1 MPKEYRVTFL
11 PLDRVMQA
19 EEGQNVLE
27 IAMRAGVHINASCGG
42 NGVCGKCKIMITEGT
57 VASTVSQ
64 KISQAEYDEGVRLAC
79 QAIVTGDVVIQIPLE
94 SQIDKSTLKK
104 TSKDTHIS
112 SDFQMDELFK
122 NIHVKPLA
130 SKVYVELPEPT
141 PEDNVSDFDR
151 LIRELGNSL
160 LEGNISAPLEIIRE
174 FGKMVR
180 ESRWKITVTAM
191 YCDDDF
197 KIVCIEPGNR
207 TNDIYSI
214 AIDIG
219 TTTVCGRLVNVSVN
233 NSQLIAHSEEQKQ
246 EKPGRF
252 VAEAADYNSQ
262 ISYGEDVISRIMY
275 TRKKGG
281 LKKLQGLVVKTINN
295 ILNELLT
302 AGGIRNNQISQ
313 IVFAGNTVMMH
324 LLFGIDPTH
333 IMLAPYTPAT
343 TSFPPMQTKHL
354 GIEAGEHTYAY
365 ALPCVSSYIGGDIVA
380 GVLASSMARHE
391 KVSLFMDIGT
401 NGEIVLG
408 NKEWLLS
415 ASCSAGPAFEG
426 GGIQFGMR
434 ASRGAIERVRIN
446 PSTFEPMIFT
456 VGKTKPAGICGS
468 GLIDVAA
475 GFLETG
481 LIDQKGKF
489 KKNTGTTR
497 VRKGPDGCEYVLCF
511 ASETGIDKDIVITE
525 IDLDNL
531 IRTKAA
537 VYAGCKVL
545 LDSAGLSFSDLDTMI
560 IAGGFGHYIDV
571 EKAKV
576 IGLLPD
582 LPGNKFRFIGNGS
595 LSGAHLVSFD
605 SDIWLEARKI
615 AKMMTNVE
623 LSNNNRF
630 MEEFVAAMFLPHTDQ
645 GLFPEVIEK
654 LRGV

>member
-27 IAMRAGVHINASCGG
+27 IAMLAGVHINASCSG
-42 NGVCGKCKIMITEGT
+42 NGICGKCRVRIAEGT
-57 VASTVSQ
+57 AASPVSP
-64 KISQAEYDEGVRLAC
+64 KINQTEYNEGIRLAC
-79 QAIVTGDVVIQIPLE
+79 QAIIGSDVVIEVPLE
-94 SQIDKSTLKK
+94 SQTDKSALRRATG
-104 TSKDTHIS
+104 DTHIS
-112 SDFQMDELFK
+112 SDAQMDELFS
-122 NIHVKPLA
+122 NVRMKPLVF
-130 SKVYVELPEPT
+130 KLCIELPEPAL
-141 PEDNVSDFDR
+141 EDNISDFDR

-160 LEGNISAPLEIIRE
+160 PEENLSASLEIIKE
-174 FGKMVR
+174 LGKIVR
-180 ESRWKITVTAM
+180 GSGWKITVTLM
-191 YCDDDF
+191 SCDDGF
-197 KIVCIEPGNR
+197 RIIRIEPGNR
-207 TNDIYSI
+207 TAHVYFI
-214 AIDIG
+214 AIDVG
-219 TTTVCGRLVNVSVN
+219 TTTVCGRLIDVR
-233 NSQLIAHSEEQKQ
+233 NSSEFVVRSS
-246 EKPGRF
+246 EKMTARSSI

-275 TRKKGG
+275 ARKKGG
-281 LKKLQGLVVKTINN
+281 LKKLQGLVVKTING
-295 ILNELLT
+295 IINELLT
-302 AGGIRNNQISQ
+302 TGGIKNDQILQ
-313 IVFAGNTVMMH
+313 MVFAGNTTMMH
-324 LLFGIDPTH
+324 LLFGIDPAH

-343 TSFPPMQTKHL
+343 TFFPPVQAKHL
-354 GIEAGEHTYAY
+354 GIEVGEHVYAY
-365 ALPCVSSYIGGDIVA
+365 ALPCVASYIGGDIVA
-380 GVLASSMARHE
+380 GVLSSAMTKNE

-456 VGKTKPAGICGS
+456 VEKTKPAGICGS
-468 GLIDVAA
+468 GLIDIVA
-475 GFLETG
+475 GLLETG

-489 KKNTGTTR
+489 KKNTGTKR
-497 VRKGPDGCEYVLCF
+497 VRKGPDGYEYVLCF

-531 IRTKAA
+531 IRTKGAI
-537 VYAGCKVL
+537 YAGCKVL
-545 LDSAGLSFSDLDTMI
+545 LDNADLHFQDLNTII

-582 LPGNKFRFIGNGS
+582 LPDNKFRFIGNGS
-595 LSGAHLVSFD
+595 LSGAHLVSLD
-605 SDIWLEARKI
+605 SDMWLEAKEI

-645 GLFPEVIEK
+645 NLFPEVMERLK
-654 LRGV
+654 GV

>member
-27 IAMRAGVHINASCGG
+27 IAMRAGVHVNASCSG
-42 NGVCGKCKIMITEGT
+42 NGVCGKCKIKIVEGT
-57 VASTVSQ
+57 ALSPASP
-64 KISQAEYDEGVRLAC
+64 KISQAEYDEGTRLAC
-79 QAIVTGDVVIQIPLE
+79 QSIVNGDMVIEIPLE

-104 TSKDTHIS
+104 TAADTHIS

-122 NIHVKPLA
+122 NVQVKSLV
-130 SKVYVELPEPT
+130 SKLYVELPEPT

-151 LIRELGNSL
+151 LIRQLGNNL
-160 LEGNISAPLEIIRE
+160 PEGNISAPFAIMRE

-180 ESRWKITVTAM
+180 ENEWKITVTVM
-191 YCDDDF
+191 RCGEGF
-197 KIVCIEPGNR
+197 EIILIEPGNR
-207 TNDIYSI
+207 TADMYAI

-219 TTTVCGRLVNVSVN
+219 TTTVCGRIIDVSA
-233 NSQLIAHSEEQKQ
+233 SSSRLIAHNEGQKQ
-246 EKPGRF
+246 EKGNI

-281 LKKLQGLVVKTINN
+281 LKKLQGLVVKTIND
-295 ILNELLT
+295 IINELLT
-302 AGGIRNNQISQ
+302 TGGIKNDQILQ

-324 LLFGIDPTH
+324 LLFGIDPTN
-333 IMLAPYTPAT
+333 IMLAPYTPAA
-343 TSFPPMQTKHL
+343 TSFPPMQAKHL
-354 GIEAGEHTYAY
+354 GIEVGEHVYAY
-365 ALPCVSSYIGGDIVA
+365 ALPCVSSYIGGDIVS
-380 GVLASSMARHE
+380 GVLVSAMTRNE

-401 NGEIVLG
+401 NGEIVIG

-456 VGKTKPAGICGS
+456 IGKTKPAGICGS
-468 GLIDVAA
+468 GLIDIAA
-475 GFLETG
+475 GLLETG

-489 KKNTGTTR
+489 LKDAGTKR
-497 VRKGPDGCEYVLCF
+497 VRKGPDGFEYVLCF

-545 LDSAGLSFSDLDTMI
+545 LDNAGLSFSDLDTMI

-582 LPGNKFRFIGNGS
+582 LPDNKFRFIGNGS
-595 LSGAHLVSFD
+595 LSGAHLVSLD
-605 SDIWLEARKI
+605 SDFWLEANKI

-645 GLFPEVIEK
+645 GLFPEVTK
-654 LRGV
+654 RLNGV

>member
-1 MPKEYRVTFL
+1 MPKEYRVIFL
-11 PLDRVMQA
+11 PLGRMMQA

-27 IAMRAGVHINASCGG
+27 IAMRAGVHINASCSG
-42 NGVCGKCKIMITEGT
+42 NGVCGKCKIRIVDDAAG
-57 VASTVSQ
+57 STFPT
-64 KISQAEYDEGVRLAC
+64 KISSTEYAEGFRLAC
-79 QAIVTGDVVIQIPLE
+79 QSIVNSDMVIEIPLE

-104 TSKDTHIS
+104 TAGDTHIS

-122 NIHVKPLA
+122 NIHVKPLV
-130 SKVYVELPEPT
+130 SKLYVELPEPT
-141 PEDNVSDFDR
+141 LEDNVSDFNR
-151 LIRELGNSL
+151 LIRELGNNL
-160 LEGNISAPLEIIRE
+160 PEGNISAPLMIIRE
-174 FGKMVR
+174 FGKMAR
-180 ESRWKITVTAM
+180 ESEWKLTVM
-191 YCDDDF
+191 VMRCDDDF
-197 KIVCIEPGNR
+197 KIVRIEPGNR

-219 TTTVCGRLVNVSVN
+219 TTTVCGRLIDMSVSS
-233 NSQLIAHSEEQKQ
+233 SQLTTHNEEQTQRK
-246 EKPGRF
+246 GLM

-281 LKKLQGLVVKTINN
+281 LKKLQGLVAKTING

-302 AGGIRNNQISQ
+302 AGGIRNDQISQ

-343 TSFPPMQTKHL
+343 TSFPPVQAKHL
-354 GIEAGEHTYAY
+354 GIEVGEHAYAY

-380 GVLASSMARHE
+380 GVLASAMAQNE

-446 PSTFEPMIFT
+446 PSTCEPMIFT

-468 GLIDVAA
+468 GLIDIVA
-475 GFLETG
+475 GLLETG

-489 KKNTGTTR
+489 KKNVGTTR

-511 ASETGIDKDIVITE
+511 APETGIDRDIVITE

-545 LDSAGLSFSDLDTMI
+545 LDNAGLSFSDLDTMI

-582 LPGNKFRFIGNGS
+582 LSDNKFRFIGNGS
-595 LSGAHLVSFD
+595 LSGAHLVSLN

-623 LSNNNRF
+623 LSNNNGF

-645 GLFPEVIEK
+645 GLFPEVTEK
-654 LRGV
+654 LKGV

>member
-1 MPKEYRVTFL
+1 M
-11 PLDRVMQA
+11 
-19 EEGQNVLE
+19 
-27 IAMRAGVHINASCGG
+27 
-42 NGVCGKCKIMITEGT
+42 
-57 VASTVSQ
+57 
-64 KISQAEYDEGVRLAC
+64 
-79 QAIVTGDVVIQIPLE
+79 
-94 SQIDKSTLKK
+94 
-104 TSKDTHIS
+104 
-112 SDFQMDELFK
+112 
-122 NIHVKPLA
+122 
-130 SKVYVELPEPT
+130 
-141 PEDNVSDFDR
+141 
-151 LIRELGNSL
+151 
-160 LEGNISAPLEIIRE
+160 
-174 FGKMVR
+174 
-180 ESRWKITVTAM
+180 
-191 YCDDDF
+191 
-197 KIVCIEPGNR
+197 
-207 TNDIYSI
+207 
-214 AIDIG
+214 
-219 TTTVCGRLVNVSVN
+219 
-233 NSQLIAHSEEQKQ
+233 
-246 EKPGRF
+246 
-252 VAEAADYNSQ
+252 EAADYNSQ

-281 LKKLQGLVVKTINN
+281 LKKLQGLVVKTVNN

-302 AGGIRNNQISQ
+302 TGGIRNNQISH

-354 GIEAGEHTYAY
+354 GIEAGEHTYVY
-365 ALPCVSSYIGGDIVA
+365 ALPCVASYIGGDIVA

-426 GGIQFGMR
+426 GGIRFGMR

-475 GFLETG
+475 GLLETG

-511 ASETGIDKDIVITE
+511 APETGIDKDIVITE

-545 LDSAGLSFSDLDTMI
+545 LDSAGLSFSDLNTMI

-595 LSGAHLVSFD
+595 LSGAHLVSLD
-605 SDIWLEARKI
+605 SDSWLEARKI

-645 GLFPEVIEK
+645 GLFPGVMEK

>member
-1 MPKEYRVTFL
+1 MPKEYRITFL
-11 PLDRVMQA
+11 PIDRMMQA
-19 EEGQNVLE
+19 ELGQNVLE
-27 IAMRAGVHINASCGG
+27 IAMLAGVHINASCSG
-42 NGVCGKCKIMITEGT
+42 NGVCGKCKIKIVEGAT
-57 VASTVSQ
+57 LSPASL
-64 KISQAEYDEGVRLAC
+64 KISQAEYDEGTRLAC
-79 QAIVTGDVVIQIPLE
+79 QSIVNGDMVIEIPLE
-94 SQIDKSTLKK
+94 SQIDKSSLKK
-104 TSKDTHIS
+104 TARDTHIS

-122 NIHVKPLA
+122 NVQVKSLM
-130 SKVYVELPEPT
+130 SKLYVELPEPT

-151 LIRELGNSL
+151 LIREIGNKL
-160 LEGNISAPLEIIRE
+160 PEGNISAPLAIMRE

-180 ESRWKITVTAM
+180 ENGWKITATIM
-191 YCDDDF
+191 RCGEGF
-197 KIVCIEPGNR
+197 EIIRIEPGNR
-207 TNDIYSI
+207 TAGMYAI

-219 TTTVCGRLVNVSVN
+219 TTTVCGRLIDVDTSGPEVKG
-233 NSQLIAHSEEQKQ
+233 QRSEDKQ
-246 EKPGRF
+246 GRLA
-252 VAEAADYNSQ
+252 AEAADYNSQ

-275 TRKKGG
+275 GRKKGG
-281 LKKLQGLVVKTINN
+281 LKKLQKLVVKTING
-295 ILNELLT
+295 IISELLT
-302 AGGIRNNQISQ
+302 TGGIKNDQILQ

-324 LLFGIDPTH
+324 LLFGIDPTN
-333 IMLAPYTPAT
+333 IMLAPYTPAA
-343 TSFPPMQTKHL
+343 TSFPPVQAKHL
-354 GIEAGEHTYAY
+354 GIEVGEHVYAY
-365 ALPCVSSYIGGDIVA
+365 TLPCVASYIGGDIVS
-380 GVLASSMARHE
+380 GVLVSAMTRNE

-408 NKEWLLS
+408 NREWLLS

-456 VGKTKPAGICGS
+456 IGTTKPAGICGS

-475 GFLETG
+475 GLLETG
-481 LIDQKGKF
+481 LIDHKGKF
-489 KKNTGTTR
+489 LKDAGTKR
-497 VRKGPDGCEYVLCF
+497 VRKGRDGYEYILCF

-545 LDSAGLSFSDLDTMI
+545 LDNAGLSFSDLDTMI

-571 EKAKV
+571 EKAKM

-582 LPGNKFRFIGNGS
+582 LPDNKFRFIGNGS
-595 LSGAHLVSFD
+595 VSGAHLVSLN

-615 AKMMTNVE
+615 ARMMTNVE
-623 LSNNNRF
+623 LSNNNGF

-645 GLFPEVIEK
+645 NLFPEVMERLKGI
-654 LRGV
+654 

>member
-1 MPKEYRVTFL
+1 MSKEYRVTFL
-11 PLDRVMQA
+11 PLDRVMRA
-19 EEGQNVLE
+19 EEGQNLLE

-42 NGVCGKCKIMITEGT
+42 NSVCGKCKIMIAEGT
-57 VASTVSQ
+57 AVSAISP
-64 KISQAEYDEGVRLAC
+64 KISQTEYDEGIRLAC
-79 QAIVTGDVVIQIPLE
+79 QTIVTGDVVIQIPLE
-94 SQIDKSTLKK
+94 SQIDKSALKK
-104 TSKDTHIS
+104 TAKDTHIS

-122 NIHVKPLA
+122 NIHVKPLV
-130 SKVYVELPEPT
+130 SKVYIELPEPT

-151 LIRELGNSL
+151 LVRGLGNSL
-160 LEGNISAPLEIIRE
+160 PEGNISAPLAIIRE
-174 FGKMVR
+174 FAKIVR
-180 ESRWKITVTAM
+180 ESGWKITVTVL
-191 YCDDDF
+191 YRDDDF

-207 TNDIYSI
+207 TNDIYSV

-233 NSQLIAHSEEQKQ
+233 NSQLIAHREEQKQ
-246 EKPGRF
+246 EKGNMA
-252 VAEAADYNSQ
+252 AEAADYNSQ

-302 AGGIRNNQISQ
+302 AGGIGNDQISH
-313 IVFAGNTVMMH
+313 IAFAGNTVMMH

-354 GIEAGEHTYAY
+354 GIEAGEHTYVY

-434 ASRGAIERVRIN
+434 ASRGAIERARIN

-468 GLIDVAA
+468 GLIDIVA
-475 GFLETG
+475 GLLETG

-511 ASETGIDKDIVITE
+511 APETGIDKDIVITE

-560 IAGGFGHYIDV
+560 IAGGFGQYIDV
-571 EKAKV
+571 EKAKI

-582 LPGNKFRFIGNGS
+582 LSDKKFRFIGNGS
-595 LSGAHLVSFD
+595 LSGAHLVSLD

-654 LRGV
+654 LRGA

>member
-1 MPKEYRVTFL
+1 MQRECRVTFL

-19 EEGQNVLE
+19 EEGQNMLE
-27 IAMRAGVHINASCGG
+27 IAMRAGIHINASCSG
-42 NGVCGKCKIMITEGT
+42 NGICGKCKIKIAEGAAT
-57 VASTVSQ
+57 SAVSPM
-64 KISQAEYDEGVRLAC
+64 ISQAEHDEGFRLAC
-79 QAIVTGDVVIQIPLE
+79 QTIVNSDVVVEIPLE
-94 SQIDKSTLKK
+94 SQIDKNTLKK
-104 TSKDTHIS
+104 TVKDSHIS
-112 SDFQMDELFK
+112 SDFQIDELFR
-122 NIHVKPLA
+122 NIRMKPLV
-130 SKVYVELPEPT
+130 SKFYMELPEPS
-141 PEDNVSDFDR
+141 PKDNISDFDR
-151 LIRELGNSL
+151 IVRELGNNL
-160 LEGNISAPLEIIRE
+160 PDGNISASLEIIRE
-174 FGKMVR
+174 FGKIVR
-180 ESRWKITVTAM
+180 ESRWKITLTVM
-191 YCDDDF
+191 LCDDDF
-197 KIVCIEPGNR
+197 KIVRIEPGNK
-207 TNDIYSI
+207 TTDIYSI

-219 TTTVCGRLVNVSVN
+219 TTTVCGRLVDI
-233 NSQLIAHSEEQKQ
+233 NSQGSGVRGQGSKENPGRLIAE
-246 EKPGRF
+246 
-252 VAEAADYNSQ
+252 VADYNKQ

-275 TRKKGG
+275 ARKKGG
-281 LKKLQGLVVKTINN
+281 LKKLQGLVVKTIN
-295 ILNELLT
+295 
-302 AGGIRNNQISQ
+302 GIVHEMDTESGVRSDQISQ

-324 LLFGIDPTH
+324 LLFCIDPTN

-343 TSFPPMQTKHL
+343 ASFPPVQAKHL
-354 GIEAGEHTYAY
+354 GIEVGEHTYAY

-380 GVLASSMARHE
+380 GVLASAMAQHE
-391 KVSLFMDIGT
+391 RVSLFMDIGT

-456 VGKTKPAGICGS
+456 VAKTKPAGICGS
-468 GLIDVAA
+468 GLIDIVA
-475 GFLETG
+475 GLLETG

-489 KKNTGTTR
+489 KKTAGTKR
-497 VRKGPDGCEYVLCF
+497 VRKGSDGNEYVLCF
-511 ASETGIDKDIVITE
+511 APETGIDKDIVITE

-545 LDSAGLSFSDLDTMI
+545 LDSAGLSFSDLDTTI

-571 EKAKV
+571 EKAKM

-582 LPGNKFRFIGNGS
+582 LPDQRFRFVGNGS
-595 LSGAHLVSFD
+595 LTGAHLVSLD
-605 SDIWLEARKI
+605 SDVWLEARRI

-645 GLFPEVIEK
+645 SLFPEVMERLK
-654 LRGV
+654 GL

>member
-19 EEGQNVLE
+19 EEGQNILE
-27 IAMRAGVHINASCGG
+27 IAMRAGVHINASCSG
-42 NGVCGKCKIMITEGT
+42 NGVCGKCKIRIAEGAA
-57 VASTVSQ
+57 ASAMSP
-64 KISQAEYDEGVRLAC
+64 KIIQEEYDEGFRLAC
-79 QAIVTGDVVIQIPLE
+79 QTIVNGDAVIEIPLE

-104 TSKDTHIS
+104 TAKDTHIS

-122 NIHVKPLA
+122 KIHMKPLV
-130 SKVYVELPEPT
+130 SKFYVELPEPSL
-141 PEDNVSDFDR
+141 EDNISDFDR
-151 LIRELGNSL
+151 LVRELGNNL
-160 LEGNISAPLEIIRE
+160 PEGNISASLETIRE
-174 FGKMVR
+174 FSKIVR
-180 ESRWKITVTAM
+180 ESGWKVTVTLM
-191 YCDDDF
+191 RTDKGF
-197 KIVCIEPGNR
+197 EIIHLEPGDK
-207 TNDIYSI
+207 TAGMYAI

-219 TTTVCGRLVNVSVN
+219 TTTVCGRLVDVSAD
-233 NSQLIAHSEEQKQ
+233 SPQLITHSEGETQRK
-246 EKPGRF
+246 GRL

-275 TRKKGG
+275 ARKKGG
-281 LKKLQGLVVKTINN
+281 LRKLQGLVAKTVNGVI
-295 ILNELLT
+295 NELLAT
-302 AGGIRNNQISQ
+302 GEIRKDQISQ

-324 LLFGIDPTH
+324 LLFCIDPTN

-343 TSFPPMQTKHL
+343 TSFPPVQAKHL
-354 GIEAGEHTYAY
+354 GIEVGEHTYAY

-380 GVLASSMARHE
+380 GVLASAMAQHE

-456 VGKTKPAGICGS
+456 VAKTKPAGICGS
-468 GLIDVAA
+468 GLIDIVA
-475 GFLETG
+475 GLLETG

-489 KKNTGTTR
+489 KKNAGTTR

-511 ASETGIDKDIVITE
+511 AAETGIDRDIIITE

-571 EKAKV
+571 EKAKM

-582 LPGNKFRFIGNGS
+582 LRDNRFRFIGNGS
-595 LSGAHLVSFD
+595 LSGAHLVSLD
-605 SDIWLEARKI
+605 SDVWLRARKI

-623 LSNNNRF
+623 LSNNNSF

-645 GLFPEVIEK
+645 GLFPGVMK
-654 LRGV
+654 RLRGV

>member
-354 GIEAGEHTYAY
+354 GIEAGEHTYVY

-426 GGIQFGMR
+426 GGIRFGMR

-475 GFLETG
+475 GLLETG

-511 ASETGIDKDIVITE
+511 APETGIDKDIVITE

-595 LSGAHLVSFD
+595 LSGAHLVSLD
-605 SDIWLEARKI
+605 SDSWLEARKI

-645 GLFPEVIEK
+645 GLFPGVMEK